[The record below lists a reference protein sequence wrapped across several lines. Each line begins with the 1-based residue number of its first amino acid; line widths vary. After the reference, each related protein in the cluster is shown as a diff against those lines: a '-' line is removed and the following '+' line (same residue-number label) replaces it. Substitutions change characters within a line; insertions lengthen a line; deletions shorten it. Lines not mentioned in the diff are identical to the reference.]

1 MTQQSG
7 LANLKEQIKVR
18 DLQVRSGF
26 KDTPINRLRATL
38 TDWDAYIQ
46 PSTTPGWAD
55 QTMVRLQFDE
65 GDLEVVKSDT
75 PFTHPNTSIEVR
87 YSENGIR
94 ADGQGNGWA
103 FFAKSCERIIPE
115 GQGMDALK
123 GHHLDLE
130 WRDTFYDEEGQ
141 VVECLVWGGSAA
153 PNTVVKRQTW
163 ILVGADG
170 VNWSGDDGSTGDVT
184 AVATDPAGEDVNVTM
199 ANAVDGKNKVD
210 ANAALLGI
218 PAVRTTLMN
227 DVVSGAIYDTL
238 VTAGVITVDGEGV
251 YHKVWETAE
260 PGKSG

>member
-7 LANLKEQIKVR
+7 VANLKEQIKVR
-18 DLQVRSGF
+18 GLQVRSGF

-38 TDWDAYIQ
+38 SSWDAFIQ
-46 PSTTPGWAD
+46 PATQEGWSD
-55 QTMVRLQFDE
+55 RTMVRLQFDE

-75 PFTHPNTSIEVR
+75 IFTHPNTNIEIP

-103 FFAKSCERIIPE
+103 FFAKSCERLIPIGE
-115 GQGMDALK
+115 GMDALV
-123 GHHLDLE
+123 GHSLDIE
-130 WRDTFYDEEGQ
+130 WRDTYYDEEGQ
-141 VVECLVWGGSAA
+141 VHEVLVYNSQAGKA
-153 PNTVVKRQTW
+153 VLRQTW

-170 VNWSGDDGSTGDVT
+170 VNWSGDTGSAPT
-184 AVATDPAGEDVNVTM
+184 AVAAPASGEDINVTM

-238 VTAGVITVDGEGV
+238 VTAGVITVDDEGV
-251 YHKVWETAE
+251 YYKV
-260 PGKSG
+260 